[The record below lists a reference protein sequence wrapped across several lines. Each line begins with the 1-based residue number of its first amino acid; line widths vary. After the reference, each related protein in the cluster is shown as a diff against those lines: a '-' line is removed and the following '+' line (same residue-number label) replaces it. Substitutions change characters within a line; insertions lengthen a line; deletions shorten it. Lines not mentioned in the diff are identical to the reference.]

1 METQLIHVYN
11 VGTLAYLDTFA
22 GMIPCKVIRVEKPG
36 SGQYVANGSITVKLT
51 ATRGAYKKG
60 EILDRQSA
68 SQVVP
73 RNHRYIRSGIYRVR
87 TNYRY
92 E

>member
-11 VGTLAYLDTFA
+11 MGTLAYLDTFA
-22 GMIPCKVIRVEKPG
+22 GLVPCKVIRIDKPG
-36 SGQYVANGSITVKLT
+36 NGSLVSNGSLAVKLT
-51 ATRGAYKKG
+51 ASRGAYKKG
-60 EILDRQSA
+60 EVLDRQSA

-73 RNHRYIRSGIYRVR
+73 RNHRYTRSGTYRVR

>member
-22 GMIPCKVIRVEKPG
+22 GLVPCKVIRIDKPG
-36 SGQYVANGSITVKLT
+36 NGSLISNGSLAVKLT
-51 ATRGAYKKG
+51 ASRGAYKKG

-68 SQVVP
+68 CEVIP
-73 RNHRYIRSGIYRVR
+73 RSHVRTVSGKFRVR